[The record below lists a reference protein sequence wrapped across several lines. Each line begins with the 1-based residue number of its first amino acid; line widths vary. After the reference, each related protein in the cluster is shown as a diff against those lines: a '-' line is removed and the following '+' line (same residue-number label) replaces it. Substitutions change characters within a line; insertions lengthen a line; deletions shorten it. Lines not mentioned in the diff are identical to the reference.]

1 MTRQHESEPEQ
12 RRFLAINFW
21 IGSRGSGYL
30 IGPALV
36 STCDYELFHFWDES
50 LAAALNAEDYEIM
63 KLYPRGLT
71 LEEASQQFTKDF
83 ALAVIG
89 ARRAATW
96 ATPLD
101 IFRTIGRHSEHE
113 PLLVIAA

>member
-1 MTRQHESEPEQ
+1 MTLQPEPETEQ

-21 IGSRGSGYL
+21 IGSRENGYL

-36 STCDYELFHFWDES
+36 STCDYELFHFWDEP
-50 LAAALNAEDYEIM
+50 LAATLGADDYEIM

-71 LEEASQQFTKDF
+71 FDEATRQFTKDF
-83 ALAVIG
+83 VRAAVG
-89 ARRAATW
+89 ARRSTDW

-101 IFRTIGRHSEHE
+101 VVRIAGRRPARE
-113 PLLVIAA
+113 PIYVISA